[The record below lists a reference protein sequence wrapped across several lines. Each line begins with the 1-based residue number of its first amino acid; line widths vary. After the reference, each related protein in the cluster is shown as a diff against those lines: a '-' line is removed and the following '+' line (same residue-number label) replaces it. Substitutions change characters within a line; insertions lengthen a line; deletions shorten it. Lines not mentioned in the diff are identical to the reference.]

1 MSTSVQFTTTAKGR
15 PLMVIDGY
23 SYIRDRQTDEKTYWR
38 CGNHRKFNCHYR
50 IHTCNFTTNAAHAN
64 ILKCNG
70 VHTTSCHRDPLEISL
85 RKFHEDLIDR
95 TKTTQE
101 SNDIVL
107 SKCLT
112 QLSTPARLRLPPLDH
127 VERTIRHHRK
137 ENDLPSIPN
146 DVNFPSVPSILK
158 FTKQNEL
165 FLRIDTGPGK
175 WYTAHK
181 GMMNI

>member
-1 MSTSVQFTTTAKGR
+1 MNSTFNFDTT
-15 PLMVIDGY
+15 GY
-23 SYIRDRQTDEKTYWR
+23 SYIRDHQTEEKTYWR
-38 CGNHRKFNCHYR
+38 CENHKKFNCHYP

-70 VHTTSCHRDPLEISL
+70 VHITSCHRDPLEISL
-85 RKFHEDLIDR
+85 RKFHEDLVDR

-101 SNDIVL
+101 STDIVL

-112 QLSTPARLRLPPLDH
+112 QLSTPARLHLPPLDR
-127 VERTIRHHRK
+127 VKRTIRHHRK
-137 ENDLPSIPN
+137 EKDLPSISN

-158 FTKQNEL
+158 FTKRNEL
-165 FLRIDTGPGK
+165 FLRIDTRPGK

-181 GMMNI
+181 

>member
-1 MSTSVQFTTTAKGR
+1 MYFFREEINFSTYPEFSLITAIFRLFSIRASTQMTRTLQMRSERTTTAER
-15 PLMVIDGY
+15 V
-23 SYIRDRQTDEKTYWR
+23 
-38 CGNHRKFNCHYR
+38 
-50 IHTCNFTTNAAHAN
+50 TNALRTRFHTVGRSER
-64 ILKCNG
+64 ILLSFSSTW
-70 VHTTSCHRDPLEISL
+70 VV
-85 RKFHEDLIDR
+85 DR

-101 SNDIVL
+101 STDIVL

-127 VERTIRHHRK
+127 VKRTIRHHRK

-158 FTKQNEL
+158 FTKRNEL